1 MLSQLSFHKASH
13 QAPVFSPG
21 PERKAAFA
29 SLMLGEVRS
38 KRSFGKDLPWD
49 PGWRNIIHHL
59 YTYEKQNKISGCAE
73 TASKAPYMVAGMYL
87 AQFRKNTFLQTSSN
101 VKFIGSR
108 LISK

>member
-21 PERKAAFA
+21 PERKAPFA

-38 KRSFGKDLPWD
+38 KGSFGKDLHWD

-59 YTYEKQNKISGCAE
+59 YTYEKQNKIE
-73 TASKAPYMVAGMYL
+73 RWPLQMNN
-87 AQFRKNTFLQTSSN
+87 QF
-101 VKFIGSR
+101 
-108 LISK
+108 